1 MRSLLSALFVLLSAV
16 SIAAAPPSK
25 DEHLQPSAAS
35 SKGKKSGKKTP
46 TPHLVETITVLSAP
60 RAIERVEL
68 GALRHRRTV
77 RIFNQEEGR
86 IAEAPWFE
94 ADRVAKG
101 ERLIRLDAALIQA
114 QMDKARAETRQAD
127 LDLQRLNQLAAQR
140 LASEDEIAR
149 AHTALNVARAE
160 EKILATRL
168 GYMTIRA
175 PFAGIVTER
184 RAEPGDAV
192 GKHSHLLTLA
202 DPDSLLTEVRVS
214 ELMLPHLNV
223 GDPVQIRI
231 DALGPGVFEGRIRRI
246 HPEIEVATRQGM
258 VEAEL
263 NPVPPG
269 ARAGQFCRVTL
280 RGRAVEHRL
289 IPFAA
294 VRRDRLGDYVF
305 KLENGNRTERAVQR
319 AGIVTGLRFGN
330 EVEILEGLETGD
342 RIVLRGFLGLRDG
355 KKVQPVSIG
364 LQEQDLLHKR

>member
-1 MRSLLSALFVLLSAV
+1 MRLLLLILCLLPAAV
-16 SIAAAPPSK
+16 S
-25 DEHLQPSAAS
+25 SAA
-35 SKGKKSGKKTP
+35 
-46 TPHLVETITVLSAP
+46 TPHLVETVAVFSAP
-60 RAIERVEL
+60 RAVERVAL
-68 GALRHRRTV
+68 GTLRHRRIV

-86 IAEAPWFE
+86 IVEAPWFE

-101 ERLIRLDAALIQA
+101 ERLIRLDAALIRA
-114 QMDKARAETRQAD
+114 HMDKARAETRQAT
-127 LDLQRLNQLAAQR
+127 LDLQRLNKLAKQR

-149 AHTALNVARAE
+149 ARTAVNVARAE

-168 GYMTIRA
+168 SYMSIRA
-175 PFAGIVTER
+175 PFAGVVTER

-202 DPDSLLTEVRVS
+202 DPGSLMTEARVS

-246 HPEIEVATRQGM
+246 HPEIEVAARRGV
-258 VEAEL
+258 VEAEW

-280 RGRAVEHRL
+280 RGRAVERRL

-305 KLENGNRTERAVQR
+305 KLEKGGPAQYAAKRT
-319 AGIVTGLRFGN
+319 GIVTGLRFGN
-330 EVEILEGLETGD
+330 EVEVLKGLETGD
-342 RIVLRGFLGLRDG
+342 AVVLRGFLGLRDG
-355 KKVQPVSIG
+355 TTVRPVATG
-364 LQEQDLLHKR
+364 TGE

>member
-1 MRSLLSALFVLLSAV
+1 MPRLFPVLLILLSAV

-25 DEHLQPSAAS
+25 DESRQPNAVSTGAKPADPTS
-35 SKGKKSGKKTP
+35 SKGNKNGKKTP
-46 TPHLVETITVLSAP
+46 APHLVETITVVSAP

-101 ERLIRLDAALIQA
+101 ERLIRLDAALIRA

-127 LDLQRLNQLAAQR
+127 LDLQRLNQLAVQR
-140 LASEDEIAR
+140 LASEDEIAHAR
-149 AHTALNVARAE
+149 TALNVARAE

-168 GYMTIRA
+168 GYMTIHA
-175 PFAGIVTER
+175 PFAGVVTER

-231 DALGPGVFEGRIRRI
+231 DALGPGAFEGRIRRI
-246 HPEIEVATRQGM
+246 HPEIEVATRRGV

-269 ARAGQFCRVTL
+269 VRAGQFCRVTL
-280 RGRAVEHRL
+280 RSRAVERRL

-294 VRRDRLGDYVF
+294 VRRDRLGEYVF
-305 KLENGNRTERAVQR
+305 KLEKGNRTKR

-330 EVEILEGLETGD
+330 EVEVLEGLETGD
-342 RIVLRGFLGLRDG
+342 RIVLQGFLGLRDG
-355 KKVQPVSIG
+355 KKVQPVSSG
-364 LQEQDLLHKR
+364 LRE